1 MHNIFMKLQYG
12 IYSTMTL
19 RHTLILLCFA
29 LSPLSAEWNNWR
41 GPNFNLTSGNQDFPN
56 EFSDSQNVFWSADL
70 PGEGAST
77 PAIWKN
83 SLYITSMD
91 RGTNMLFAYNQSGK
105 KKWEAQ
111 VGKGEGGS
119 HRQGTGA
126 NPSPVVDSSGV
137 YVYFKSA
144 ILAKFNHAGKE
155 LWRKD
160 LQKEYSITSQWWD
173 LGTSP
178 VVADGKVFV
187 AVMQQLSRRSGEKAE
202 TYVLA
207 LDKDSGKEIWKI
219 DRNTGANTESMDA
232 YTTPLIAT
240 VDGQQQLIVW
250 GADQLSG
257 HSIKTGKAIWTCGDF
272 NPTNHKNWRTIA
284 SHTIVGDT
292 AIVPYGRG
300 YAVTA
305 IKMGGMGDITS
316 TSRKWEIQR
325 IGPDVPTPTVYGE
338 STIVLND
345 RGIINAIDIDS
356 GNIIWESALPRTK
369 DKYFASPIIAGDR
382 LICCRDDGTVF
393 ICGLNKDGMEILSEN
408 HMGEPVIATP
418 VPYND
423 KLFIRT
429 ASTLYCIGEKS

>member
-1 MHNIFMKLQYG
+1 
-12 IYSTMTL
+12 MTL

-29 LSPLSAEWNNWR
+29 VSSLSAEWTNWR
-41 GPNFNLTSGNQDFPN
+41 GPNFNLTTGDEDFPN
-56 EFSDSQNVFWSADL
+56 EFSNRENVVWSADL

-91 RGTNMLFAYNQSGK
+91 GGTNKLFAFDLSGK
-105 KKWEAQ
+105 KKWEAK
-111 VGKGEGGS
+111 VGKGEEGS

-126 NPSPVVDSSGV
+126 NPSPVVDDSGV

-144 ILAKFNHAGKE
+144 ILAKFSHHGKE
-155 LWRKD
+155 LWRRE
-160 LQKEYSITSQWWD
+160 LQNEYSITSQWWD

-207 LDKDSGKEIWKI
+207 LDKDSGKEVWKV
-219 DRNTGANTESMDA
+219 DRITGANTESNDA

-240 VDGQQQLIVW
+240 VDGQPQLIVW

-257 HSIKTGKAIWTCGDF
+257 HSLKNGKAIWTCGDF

-284 SHTIVGDT
+284 SHTIIGDT

-300 YAVTA
+300 YAVAA
-305 IKMGGMGDITS
+305 IKMSGKGDITDQ
-316 TSRKWEIQR
+316 SRLWEHQR
-325 IGPDVPTPTVYGE
+325 IGPDVPTPAVYGD
-338 STIVLND
+338 STIVLTD
-345 RGIINAIDIDS
+345 RGVLTAIDIES
-356 GNIIWESALPRTK
+356 GKITWESALPRTK
-369 DKYFASPIIAGDR
+369 DKYFASPIISGDR
-382 LICCRDDGTVF
+382 LICSRVDGTVF
-393 ICGLNKDGMEILSEN
+393 VCGLNQDGIEVLSEN
-408 HMGEPVIATP
+408 HMGEAVISTP
-418 VPYND
+418 VPHND
-423 KLFIRT
+423 KLYIRT
-429 ASTLYCIGEKS
+429 ANTLYCIGKS